1 MSVTIR
7 LARHGRKKQP
17 YYRMVVAD
25 KPKKRDGRYLEQVGI
40 VNPLTDPATI
50 NILEDRIK
58 HWVSVGAQPSKTVSE
73 IIEKQIPGYLSDI
86 DAKRKERIRAKRAKR
101 SAPSK

>member
-40 VNPLTDPATI
+40 YNPLTDPATV
-50 NILEDRIK
+50 NVLEDRIK
-58 HWVSVGAQPSKTVSE
+58 HWVELGAQPSKTVSE
-73 IIEKQIPGYLSDI
+73 IIEKQIPGYLSGLDK
-86 DAKRKERIRAKRAKR
+86 ARKEKLQAKRAKR
-101 SAPSK
+101 KAA